1 MTRLQSFIQQP
12 SDTGANIKLEFG
24 GDFDYSLSRSKYK
37 ADEVGLPDGSAQ
49 LVSGGHS
56 IARMKVTEAI
66 ITAAPKTPDEIIWDE
81 LDELVRL
88 YTSSQ
93 QVHKLRLYLNENGGY
108 VDCTGWMTTYDAQR
122 GAQDGQAI
130 ITVSFDFLIKT
141 KDTAQ
146 IRSG

>member
-1 MTRLQSFIQQP
+1 
-12 SDTGANIKLEFG
+12 
-24 GDFDYSLSRSKYK
+24 
-37 ADEVGLPDGSAQ
+37 
-49 LVSGGHS
+49 
-56 IARMKVTEAI
+56 MKVTEAI

-93 QVHKLRLYLNENGGY
+93 QVHKLRLYLNSNGGY